1 MRPLHQTV
9 EWVLLYAV
17 TSVYTAL
24 CKGKAIKITFKAH
37 KQFHAKFSCVAR
49 KVNMGRRQS
58 QVMSYILH
66 LLHIY
71 NCIQLLKKA
80 ISFNPSITELL
91 SRAQGS
97 QTGNEIPNG
106 KK

>member
-1 MRPLHQTV
+1 
-9 EWVLLYAV
+9 
-17 TSVYTAL
+17 
-24 CKGKAIKITFKAH
+24 
-37 KQFHAKFSCVAR
+37 
-49 KVNMGRRQS
+49 MGRRQS